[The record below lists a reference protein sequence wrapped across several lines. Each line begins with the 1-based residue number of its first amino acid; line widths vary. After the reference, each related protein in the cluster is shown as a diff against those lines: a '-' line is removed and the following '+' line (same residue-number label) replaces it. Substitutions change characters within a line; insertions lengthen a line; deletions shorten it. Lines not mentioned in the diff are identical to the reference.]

1 LNTLVGC
8 SIYREGE
15 KFCAKYTLDNKQC
28 CQNNNKKDTFSTSHL
43 DDIII
48 SSEPTQSIN
57 KMNDNVPN
65 GTTQVCRCFFC
76 VEYLTKLDSTELE
89 LWSSWGIL
97 TMAAWQYQHNW
108 LWHPTWWHISCCL
121 FKLLFSRTNPKASQ
135 RDCMDW
141 QHGELYFHTHFF
153 VKFTNFPCLTHRL
166 NAFMKR
172 LTCTNVV
179 RIAGHSLQSMYV
191 RKHTFRKH
199 FVRQNGKKSQW
210 GRQ

>member
-1 LNTLVGC
+1 MTDHDLSPFQDKKLSEACLIFSDNWILVANYLGLCSNASDACRSRWEIICPSSNLNTLVGC

-89 LWSSWGIL
+89 L
-97 TMAAWQYQHNW
+97 
-108 LWHPTWWHISCCL
+108 
-121 FKLLFSRTNPKASQ
+121 
-135 RDCMDW
+135 
-141 QHGELYFHTHFF
+141 
-153 VKFTNFPCLTHRL
+153 
-166 NAFMKR
+166 
-172 LTCTNVV
+172 
-179 RIAGHSLQSMYV
+179 
-191 RKHTFRKH
+191 
-199 FVRQNGKKSQW
+199 
-210 GRQ
+210 